1 MQSGL
6 SWRIIL
12 GKRASFRKAFDNFD
26 AKKIA
31 GYSKSDVMRLL
42 ADTGIIRNKRKID
55 SAINNA
61 KRFLEIKKEF
71 GTFDRYVWSF
81 VNYNTIHGRF
91 KTWDDIPATSTES
104 ELMSADMKKHG
115 FTFVGPTVIY
125 AFMQTIGMVDDHVVG
140 CFRKKELMSVS
151 D

>member
-91 KTWDDIPATSTES
+91 KTWDDIPATSTRIRTDECRYEKTRIHLCRTYRDLCVHADRS
-104 ELMSADMKKHG
+104 EW
-115 FTFVGPTVIY
+115 
-125 AFMQTIGMVDDHVVG
+125 
-140 CFRKKELMSVS
+140 
-151 D
+151 